1 MVPLGSPEFPS
12 EVIKGRVIG
21 IGIRGCTVGKRGLAG
36 KGVRMGMVDI
46 VDMDD
51 RPIER
56 FGIDP
61 IPT

>member
-1 MVPLGSPEFPS
+1 MPLGSPEFPS

-21 IGIRGCTVGKRGLAG
+21 IRGCTVGKLGLAG
-36 KGVRMGMVDI
+36 MGVRMGMGDI
-46 VDMDD
+46 VGMDD
-51 RPIER
+51 RPIEM